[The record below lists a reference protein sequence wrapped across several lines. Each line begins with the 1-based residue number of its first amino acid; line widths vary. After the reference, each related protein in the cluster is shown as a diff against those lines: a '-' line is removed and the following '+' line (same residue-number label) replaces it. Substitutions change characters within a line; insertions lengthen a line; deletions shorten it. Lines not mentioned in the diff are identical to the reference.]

1 MEFNPDP
8 LFWVLCTIAVLMTGV
23 SKGGLGIAGGL
34 SVPILALIM
43 SPVQAAAIMLPILIV
58 MDWVGVWAYRRDWDR
73 KNMAIILP
81 AGILGIAIGWIT
93 FKYLNENMIRIILG
107 AIAVSFVLH
116 AIFKPQAA
124 PTQPSAIKGW
134 FWSSLSGLTSFIAH
148 SGGPPLSVYMLPQRL
163 PKAVHVGTTVI
174 YFTAINLVKV
184 IPYLA
189 LGLFNMPNITTSIV
203 LAPLGAVGILI
214 GIWVQKKLPTLWFFR
229 VSYAALA
236 LTGLKLLYDGL
247 VRL

>member
-1 MEFNPDP
+1 MEFSPDP
-8 LFWVLCTIAVLMTGV
+8 LFWVLCTLAVLITGV

-34 SVPILALIM
+34 SVPILALVI

-73 KNMAIILP
+73 KNMAIMLP
-81 AGILGIAIGWIT
+81 AGILGVGIGWIT
-93 FKYLNENMIRIILG
+93 FKYLNENAIRIILG
-107 AIAVSFVLH
+107 LIAVCFVLH

-124 PTQPSAIKGW
+124 PTKPAVIKGG
-134 FWSSLSGLTSFIAH
+134 FWSALSGLTSFIAH

-189 LGLFNMPNITTSIV
+189 LGLFDARNLTTALV

-214 GIWVQKKLPTLWFFR
+214 GIQVQKKLPTLWFFR

-236 LTGLKLLYDGL
+236 LTGMKLLYDGV

>member
-8 LFWVLCTIAVLMTGV
+8 LFWVLCTIAVLTTGI

-81 AGILGIAIGWIT
+81 AGIVGIAIGWIT

-107 AIAVSFVLH
+107 VIAVSFVLH
-116 AIFKPQAA
+116 AIFKPQSP
-124 PTQPSAIKGW
+124 PTKPSAIKGW

-163 PKAVHVGTTVI
+163 PKALHVGTTVI

-203 LAPLGAVGILI
+203 LAPLGAAGILI
-214 GIWVQKKLPTLWFFR
+214 GLWVQKKLPTLWFFR
-229 VSYAALA
+229 VSYAALG
-236 LTGLKLLYDGL
+236 LTGLKLLYDGV